1 MKRLRLGLAALALAA
16 WLAPARGDEAP
27 LGATLDGL
35 LAYARE
41 HNPDLRMRRLEADAA
56 AERIAPAAALP
67 DPQFQLE
74 LLDFTNAMAP
84 DRSPSL
90 VPGEVGTTR
99 YRVIQQLPFW
109 GKRGLRGDVA
119 AAEAGQSRALQR
131 QAAAEIE
138 SALRGAY
145 ARYYQAAARSRILND
160 TLSLVNALQLLA
172 LTRYSVGL
180 VPQQDVLLAQSEL
193 TSLKLDRVNAERGR
207 RAAVAR
213 LNALLPRPAD
223 AALAEPQAL
232 PPLPQALSLPDL
244 TARLSDT
251 SPELAGEREGLAAAD
266 KARELTYRDRYPD
279 FGVQLTS
286 NRVNN
291 GISSWDV
298 MLELNIP
305 LQQSARR
312 SRERE
317 ADNRAEAARAR
328 VEAARARLDGRL
340 GESFSAFEA
349 SRDGGRLLR
358 DTLLPQAEATLKSAM
373 AAYETGQVNFNTLI
387 DAGRQ
392 ILRAR
397 LSLIDAEVESA
408 TRFAELGQLVGAKP

>member
-1 MKRLRLGLAALALAA
+1 MNRLRFGLAALALAA
-16 WLAPARGDEAP
+16 WLAPARGDEPP

-41 HNPDLRMRRLEADAA
+41 HNPELRMRRLEADAA
-56 AERIAPAAALP
+56 GERVTPAAALP

-74 LLDFTNAMAP
+74 LMDFTNAMAP
-84 DRSPSL
+84 NRSTSL
-90 VPGEVGTTR
+90 LPGEVGTTR

-131 QAAAEIE
+131 QAEAEID
-138 SALRGAY
+138 SALRSTY
-145 ARYYQAAARSRILND
+145 ARYYQAAARTRILND
-160 TLSLVNALQLLA
+160 TLSLVDALQRLA

-180 VPQQDVLLAQSEL
+180 VPQQDVLQAQSEI
-193 TSLKLDRVNAERGR
+193 TSLKLDRVDAERGR
-207 RAAVAR
+207 RAAAAR

-232 PPLPQALSLPDL
+232 PPVPEALSLRDL
-244 TARLSDT
+244 TVRMSDT

-266 KARELTYRDRYPD
+266 KARELAYRERYPD
-279 FGVQLTS
+279 FGVQLTN

-291 GISSWDV
+291 GINTWDV
-298 MLELNIP
+298 MFELNIP

-317 ADNRAEAARAR
+317 AESRAEAARAR
-328 VEAARARLDGRL
+328 VEAARARLDGHL

-349 SRDGGRLLR
+349 SRESGRLLR
-358 DTLLPQAEATLKSAM
+358 DTLLPQAEATLKSAT
-373 AAYETGQVNFNTLI
+373 AAYETGRVNFSTLI
-387 DAGRQ
+387 DAERQ

-397 LSLIDAEVESA
+397 LSLIDAEVEA
-408 TRFAELGQLVGAKP
+408 GTRLGELGQLVGAKP